1 MCYPGLRFK
10 IGSLQK
16 EMNMVYRALPFFVI
30 VMALALF
37 LGRTGLAD
45 ETKRAEKGDTHEG
58 TVVSVTGDKLIMKSK
73 AKAGEEAIEHTH
85 KLADNAKVT
94 CDGKECKLEDLK
106 QGQKIRVTTKKGD
119 KEIAIKVEALEKKT
133 RFGRDDDTDK

>member
-16 EMNMVYRALPFFVI
+16 EMNMVYRALPFFVM

-37 LGRTGLAD
+37 VGRTGLAD
-45 ETKRAEKGDTHEG
+45 ETKKGDTHEG

-106 QGQKIRVTTKKGD
+106 PGQKIRVTTKKGD